1 MEKFNQENFKKQ
13 NNIEVVKIDE
23 AIKKFENTADARGLG
38 IDKGIIE
45 QVALLDLLGYFTTA
59 SCEGHIDSGLPY
71 GWVDFGS
78 EIERREQELS
88 KKGESIYWNVYN
100 NARNIANKLELE
112 KFPNFKEDDTYSD
125 EMSDF
130 WSETFHSQIE
140 NHPDYIKYLEV
151 SKEIRGE
158 RNNLRNNIEKL
169 IDEYNEK
176 NPELKITLQKLGLV
190 RISFTTDIDSD
201 DEFNKEEKI
210 LIKNK
215 SDVIAEN
222 FKKFLKEKY
231 YENLL

>member
-1 MEKFNQENFKKQ
+1 MEKFNQENFQK
-13 NNIEVVKIDE
+13 NNIEIVKIDE
-23 AIKKFENTADARGLG
+23 AIKKFENTADALGLG

-78 EIERREQELS
+78 ETEKREQELS
-88 KKGESIYWNVYN
+88 KKGESVYWNVFN

-112 KFPNFKEDDTYSD
+112 KFPNFKKGDPYTD
-125 EMSDF
+125 EMCDF
-130 WSETFHSQIE
+130 WDETLNFQIKNHSE
-140 NHPDYIKYLEV
+140 YINYLEI

-158 RNNLRNNIEKL
+158 RDNLRNNIKKL

-176 NPELKITLQKLGLV
+176 NPELKIILQKLGLV
-190 RISFTTDIDSD
+190 RIGFTTDIDSD
-201 DEFNKEEKI
+201 DELNEEERI
-210 LIKNK
+210 FIKNK